1 MGQPLLLLDICDR
14 LESFAPVCLAE
25 DWDNVGLLLGDPQQE
40 IQRVMTCLTISPDIV
55 DEAIKSQA
63 QLVVTH
69 HPLPFRAMKKI
80 TTQTIAGEMIL
91 RLIQSGIAVYSP
103 HTAFDSARE
112 GINQQLAEGLKLTRI
127 APLIQRSESSAEIG
141 IGSGRFGEITE
152 GPMELARVVE
162 TVKQFLGINSLHIVG
177 DGLKSIHRIAV
188 ACGAAGEF
196 MSTALEKGCDC
207 LLLGETNFHTCLEAR
222 SNGLAL
228 ILTGHYA
235 SERFA
240 VEKLAHWLSQQY
252 SEVTCWASREE
263 SDPVRWI
270 S

>member
-1 MGQPLLLLDICDR
+1 MSQPLLLSVICDR
-14 LESFAPVCLAE
+14 LEQFAPVGLAE

-40 IQRVMTCLTISPDIV
+40 IQRAMTCLTISPDLV
-55 DEAIKSQA
+55 AEAIKNQT

-69 HPLPFRAMKKI
+69 HPLPFRAIKKI
-80 TTQTIAGEMIL
+80 TAETIAGKMIL
-91 RLIQSGIAVYSP
+91 QLIQAGIAVYSP
-103 HTAFDSARE
+103 HTAFDSAKQ
-112 GINQQLAEGLKLTRI
+112 GINQQLAQGLNLSNI
-127 APLIQRSESSAEIG
+127 APLIQRNDIEDETE
-141 IGSGRFGEITE
+141 IGSGRFGDVTE

-162 TVKQFLGINSLHIVG
+162 TVKQFLEISSLHIVG

-196 MSTALEKGCDC
+196 LSTAIEKECDC

-222 SNGLAL
+222 SNGIAL

-240 VEKLAHWLSQQY
+240 VEKLARWLSQEF
-252 SEVTCWASREE
+252 SEITCWASREE